1 VSTHL
6 LTQEHGTSQTEGF
19 AQPIESSQSPQRQL
33 RHSTAC
39 ALETTRRCKTIVPIV
54 EKAITIMEANKK
66 KKEEAGLAKIL
77 YPKKGRSRIGHFDIY
92 YVGLMVDTFSL

>member
-1 VSTHL
+1 MSTHL

-39 ALETTRRCKTIVPIV
+39 ALETTRRGKTIVPIV
-54 EKAITIMEANKK
+54 EKAITIMETNKK
-66 KKEEAGLAKIL
+66 KK
-77 YPKKGRSRIGHFDIY
+77 GRRRIGKNIISKERKKPDWSF
-92 YVGLMVDTFSL
+92 